1 MTVSVD
7 LTVAAKRQVL
17 AVPSDAIREAATRSP
32 WVLVVE
38 DGRIARR
45 NVTLGIR
52 GDGYTEIEAGLDV
65 GAELVLSTGVTLVPG
80 QRIRVQ
86 RGDR

>member
-1 MTVSVD
+1 
-7 LTVAAKRQVL
+7 
-17 AVPSDAIREAATRSP
+17 
-32 WVLVVE
+32 
-38 DGRIARR
+38 
-45 NVTLGIR
+45 VTLGIR